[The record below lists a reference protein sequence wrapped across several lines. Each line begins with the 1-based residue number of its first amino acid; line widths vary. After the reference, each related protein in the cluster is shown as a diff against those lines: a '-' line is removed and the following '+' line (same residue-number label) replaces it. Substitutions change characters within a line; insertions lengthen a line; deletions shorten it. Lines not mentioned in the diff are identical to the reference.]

1 MKLAIY
7 TNGASPSID
16 SVTFGLY
23 VIAAITGTSGN
34 APRIGSLGAPVNGS
48 QIFLPT
54 PSPSTIYTLTSS
66 EFAAPADG
74 WYAVAISHAT
84 AVPSNAYADGTID
97 LQVRQA

>member
-1 MKLAIY
+1 
-7 TNGASPSID
+7 
-16 SVTFGLY
+16 
-23 VIAAITGTSGN
+23 
-34 APRIGSLGAPVNGS
+34 
-48 QIFLPT
+48 LPT